1 MNQPSDILLTVGLP
15 IAIALLIAVVL
26 ASRWIPPRARTVVE
40 RVLAVVI
47 YPAGAIALGW
57 LGLDYWRDGDW
68 LRSVLNAIFAA
79 GLLALAFRAI
89 RQGRLAPIG
98 ARRG

>member
-1 MNQPSDILLTVGLP
+1 MTDTSDILLLVGLP

-26 ASRWIPPRARTVVE
+26 VSPWISPRARTVVE
-40 RVLAVVI
+40 RILAVVI

-57 LGLDYWRDGDW
+57 LGLEYWRDGDW
-68 LRSVLNAIFAA
+68 LRCVLNAVFAA

-98 ARRG
+98 ARR